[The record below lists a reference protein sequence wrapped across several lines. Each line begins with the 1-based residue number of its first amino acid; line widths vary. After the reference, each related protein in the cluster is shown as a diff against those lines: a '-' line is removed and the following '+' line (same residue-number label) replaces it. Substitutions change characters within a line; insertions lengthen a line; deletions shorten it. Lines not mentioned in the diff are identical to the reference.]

1 MTACIR
7 PTEDGKIP
15 GFDLDSLWVDRKTLI
30 SWLEDAGMEKTKTK
44 RPKKTGRSD
53 KNHKRGG
60 AHGDSASHKTVLT
73 VDAPENVEAALVST
87 IDSLTGNATSSLEYV
102 QQLDDLVFDEH
113 TPFPEDDPSKSKD
126 APVKVSEVYED
137 VLGDTASSY
146 FSETRFK
153 ILALSCVYV
162 CVRAYSECSI
172 TVDEEIPGRK
182 NTHPQ
187 DTGDPVGMDEIIRN
201 AVGSM
206 PDAGPDGS
214 DGSATAG
221 PKDEDAIGDGK
232 RADATGKTKSKSSSS
247 GRASKSG
254 KSGSK

>member
-53 KNHKRGG
+53 KNHKKGG
-60 AHGDSASHKTVLT
+60 THGDSVSHKTILT
-73 VDAPENVEAALVST
+73 VDAPENVEAALAST

-113 TPFPEDDPSKSKD
+113 TPFPEDDPSKSKN

-221 PKDEDAIGDGK
+221 PKDEDAVDDK
-232 RADATGKTKSKSSSS
+232 RTDATGKTKSKSSSS